1 MRASWI
7 TTAAALAAVLGTP
20 VFAEDLPP
28 DRIDF
33 KISEPLPHTKGLP
46 DGYSFFDTYTIDL
59 DRGTFT
65 TGLHKSG
72 RLVGSML
79 EKLREAVGHP
89 ASGMHNT
96 AYEGGP
102 GYYVSLS
109 GHGTSTT
116 LSGPVAQGLPS
127 GFSSELLP
135 LLEHVQERVDK
146 GWQVVGAPGDDMT
159 AYYEQDPRL
168 MTLDSA
174 KEQLELHTE
183 GRKYGLRRALVS
195 FSFQDFGRYVGD
207 FVDGVLA
214 PRTIRGTADELVQNE
229 MERARAELGGPVSEE
244 RVRLAFAFAHP
255 DESEYFLRPGTEQ
268 ARFSSARK
276 YVRDLGQ
283 DGLDRWITEA
293 NPGFSKLE
301 DPWTRRMIER
311 NATRILEERYLDV
324 LHAVDSE
331 MDGRPLEPRAATT
344 GEVRLEPSQ
353 VAAIDPRYSELDPA
367 GQKRVLQAAELAYG
381 DARYF
386 VSQSVQGQ
394 VDLAASAARLADQT
408 RPSGIEDSWIR
419 GQRTGLTTVLDE
431 RIGDAAKADVT
442 PERP

>member
-20 VFAEDLPP
+20 VFAEDARP

-33 KISEPLPHTKGLP
+33 KISQPLSHTKGLP
-46 DGYSFFDTYTIDL
+46 DGTSFFDTYTIDL
-59 DRGTFT
+59 DAGTFT
-65 TGLHKSG
+65 TSLHKNG

-79 EKLREAVGHP
+79 AKLRDAVGHP

-102 GYYVSLS
+102 GYYVYLS

-116 LSGPVAQGLPS
+116 LSGPVAGGLPS

-135 LLEHVQERVDK
+135 LLEHFQQRVDE

-159 AYYEQDPRL
+159 AYYEEDPRL
-168 MTLDSA
+168 ITLDSA
-174 KEQLELHTE
+174 KEQLGLHTE
-183 GRKYGLRRALVS
+183 GRRYGLRRALVS

-214 PRTIRGTADELVQNE
+214 PRTLRGTADELVRSE
-229 MERARAELGGPVSEE
+229 MERAQAELGGPVSEE

-268 ARFSSARK
+268 ARFGAARK

-283 DGLDRWITEA
+283 EGLDRWITET
-293 NPGFSKLE
+293 NPGFSKIV
-301 DPWTRRMIER
+301 DPWTRRMIEK
-311 NATRILEERYLDV
+311 NAAQLLEERYLAV
-324 LHAVDSE
+324 LHAVDAE
-331 MDGRPLEPRAATT
+331 ENGRPLEPRDATV
-344 GEVRLEPSQ
+344 GEVRVEPSQ
-353 VAAIDPRYSELDPA
+353 IAAIDRRYSALDPG

-381 DARYF
+381 DTSYF
-386 VSQSVQGQ
+386 VSRSVQDQ
-394 VDLAASAARLADQT
+394 VELAASAARLAEQA
-408 RPSGIEDSWIR
+408 RASGIEDTTIR
-419 GQRTGLTTVLDE
+419 GERTGLTTVLDE
-431 RIGDAAKADVT
+431 RIRDAAKAFVT